1 MKSKN
6 GELQFYEGLGAI
18 QIYWLIIHI
27 VILIVSSICAIIEP
41 RYFYVPIAVIFI
53 YLLIVLL
60 NYMLAKIFLKKIT
73 IGENGITIIHHK
85 NIVFYNIEIIDTL
98 NVEYRKFKEVIFTSQ
113 FLIWLIGFC
122 YLTIIMD
129 ESKELTILTSKKNC
143 ECIKELLK
151 R

>member
-60 NYMLAKIFLKKIT
+60 NYMLAKIF
-73 IGENGITIIHHK
+73 
-85 NIVFYNIEIIDTL
+85 
-98 NVEYRKFKEVIFTSQ
+98 
-113 FLIWLIGFC
+113 
-122 YLTIIMD
+122 
-129 ESKELTILTSKKNC
+129 
-143 ECIKELLK
+143 
-151 R
+151 